1 MTRSNPGETIGR
13 LFEHAIAIEY
23 KAAGVYEKFS
33 RIFSHV
39 ADLHDFWQRMR
50 NDEVG
55 HATRLKAI
63 HQSLSLEQLGQ
74 IADKKMWNSV
84 MRTRQMFGT
93 ASVGTIETLDDA
105 YELAHEMEYSEVNAI
120 YKFLATEFV
129 TAVDQEAFV
138 YSQITQHQQKLS
150 DFNQRFGDRESRKK
164 IKARITGGRVSS

>member
-1 MTRSNPGETIGR
+1 MTRSNPIETIGK

-23 KAAGVYEKFS
+23 KAADIYEIFS
-33 RIFSHV
+33 RMFSHV
-39 ADLHDFWQRMR
+39 AGLHDFWQGMR

-55 HATRLKAI
+55 HATRLEAI
-63 HQSLSLEQLGQ
+63 HQSLSLERLGQ
-74 IADKKMWNSV
+74 IADKKMWNRV

-93 ASVGTIETLDDA
+93 ALADAIETLDDA
-105 YELAHEMEYSEVNAI
+105 YELAHEIEYSEVNAI
-120 YKFLATEFV
+120 FKFLATEFV
-129 TAVDQEAFV
+129 TDVDQEAFV